1 MGITYHE
8 ASGCFK
14 LDEGSTSYVIGI
26 MGGEQ
31 YAMLLYYGPYV
42 PDGDLRELYG
52 PYYDFRPSV
61 YPRDKARYILDSK
74 QVLTVIEN
82 YSRALE
88 LLDDY
93 NHQTMKR
100 PK

>member
-1 MGITYHE
+1 MKRTKE
-8 ASGCFK
+8 S
-14 LDEGSTSYVIGI
+14 
-26 MGGEQ
+26 
-31 YAMLLYYGPYV
+31 
-42 PDGDLRELYG
+42 
-52 PYYDFRPSV
+52 
-61 YPRDKARYILDSK
+61 LDSK

>member
-1 MGITYHE
+1 MNIFRGYAVNDNHM
-8 ASGCFK
+8 K
-14 LDEGSTSYVIGI
+14 QL
-26 MGGEQ
+26 GEVVRL
-31 YAMLLYYGPYV
+31 MK
-42 PDGDLRELYG
+42 RTKE
-52 PYYDFRPSV
+52 S
-61 YPRDKARYILDSK
+61 LDSK